1 MEENVRCICVAESL
15 CYSPETFTTLFVI
28 SQLGF
33 PCGLDGKES
42 VNVPAMQE
50 MRGQALDQEDPVE
63 RKWQST
69 SVFLSGKSLGQRSL
83 AGCGLRGCK
92 RVGHD

>member
-1 MEENVRCICVAESL
+1 MNKFRISIGRKYKNVPNKNNRANNVVWCPGWEVSLEENVRCICVAESL

-50 MRGQALDQEDPVE
+50 TWA
-63 RKWQST
+63 
-69 SVFLSGKSLGQRSL
+69 
-83 AGCGLRGCK
+83 
-92 RVGHD
+92 